1 MASEPSPPTT
11 SASDIETAAQVDAT
25 AATTAVGGSKAK
37 ALIAYIEQHRS
48 TDSSGS
54 SNGQPPS
61 KFVVFS
67 QFVRYLDLLAPALTA
82 SGISF
87 TRLDGSMTSAT
98 RKAALQS
105 FREDGSV
112 IVLLISLKAGGVGL
126 NLTSANHV
134 LLMDPW

>member
-1 MASEPSPPTT
+1 MAEPSPTT
-11 SASDIETAAQVDAT
+11 SAASDIETAAQVDAT

-54 SNGQPPS
+54 NGQPPS

-67 QFVRYLDLLAPALTA
+67 QFVRYLDLLVPALTA